1 MHTLDAKININH
13 CHLASYNSVV
23 FTHHILHLSHKNCL
37 LLDIYNTES
46 LYYYL
51 MTYFPDTRCFCLNW
65 TCKVIPCSQ
74 LAHIYA
80 QKFVGKVFHSHYN
93 AFVIKSLPEFVVVN
107 LWSLID
113 YRPLTVKSNSS
124 SSDCQ
129 LFAILP
135 YYY

>member
-1 MHTLDAKININH
+1 MIRLSYYMLKQF
-13 CHLASYNSVV
+13 AS
-23 FTHHILHLSHKNCL
+23 
-37 LLDIYNTES
+37 
-46 LYYYL
+46 
-51 MTYFPDTRCFCLNW
+51 
-65 TCKVIPCSQ
+65 
-74 LAHIYA
+74 
-80 QKFVGKVFHSHYN
+80 KVFNSHYN

-113 YRPLTVKSNSS
+113 YRPLTVKSNFS